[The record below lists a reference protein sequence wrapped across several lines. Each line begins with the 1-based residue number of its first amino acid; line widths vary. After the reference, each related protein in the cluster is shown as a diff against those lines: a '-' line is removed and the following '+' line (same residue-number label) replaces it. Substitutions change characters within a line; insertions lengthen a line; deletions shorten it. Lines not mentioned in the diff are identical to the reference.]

1 VNTPAFLAEVGLIPP
16 VLKMNEKAG
25 PPWVYLPVPKGF
37 VKVTVLEITLHRA
50 EEDTGDIG
58 L

>member
-1 VNTPAFLAEVGLIPP
+1 
-16 VLKMNEKAG
+16 MNEKAG